1 MIKASKTVWRETD
14 STIRSRGK
22 RYPIIAG
29 LKSGGMVL
37 ALRLK
42 KHRQEYTLPIEWC
55 FYQAVEAHLL
65 AERQRKRDER
75 TRRKLCGK

>member
-1 MIKASKTVWRETD
+1 MTKATKPILRETE
-14 STIRSRGK
+14 STIRSKGK

-37 ALRLK
+37 TLRLK

-55 FYQAVEAHLL
+55 FWQAVDAHIC
-65 AERQRKRDER
+65 AVKAAKKKARHP
-75 TRRKLCGK
+75 

>member
-1 MIKASKTVWRETD
+1 VTRASKPIFRETD
-14 STIRSRGK
+14 STIRSKGK

-37 ALRLK
+37 VLRLK

-55 FYQAVEAHLL
+55 FWQAVEAHIQSEKARKK
-65 AERQRKRDER
+65 AERKNH
-75 TRRKLCGK
+75 